1 MDQTSEEN
9 LQRPEGEVAAEKK
22 KQPEKAEDV
31 AVEMGPGGIE
41 EFIENTEAEAGKE
54 FTEFSGPVAGP
65 ELATQTSDQL
75 VKLSRDLETASEK
88 AKTEV
93 KAVEQEAG
101 EAVAAAE
108 TKTAEAAPAP
118 TAEAKPTEAVPAPVA
133 KKPVGVAAASQETAP
148 SVAEKKLNPEQIK
161 DRLKALAE
169 KAKAMFISPA
179 ELALDN
185 PAAILADKKKMFNDL
200 STEFIQ
206 DTPEEVF
213 MTPEGDALENAL
225 IAYGKYLDC
234 ISANTTGDV
243 VEGGG
248 LKNLRPE
255 KISPADYAYNADNLA
270 AVLGTLGASIKVE
283 TAPAPAAETKPAEK
297 SAEVVPVK
305 TPEVPNLE
313 PGAPVVPDIVAASPE
328 PAVPETTVKPLEPA
342 LPHIPDLVTP
352 EAAAAQAAEK
362 KAAEESV
369 DAGFDALHAEATPQS
384 AEAKAQARMAE
395 ILQEMD
401 GLRLKIKENPAN
413 KQALL
418 QRRQALA
425 LEGRGVQDSIKK
437 LKQEALAAQNKAEL
451 DEIDAGFDEM
461 HEDAMGAEAKQF
473 EALKS
478 ARGELMS
485 IAKDLEANGGK
496 ITDDMAN
503 RFKALRDKIDD
514 LETAGAPAKNLQ
526 EMMHHF
532 GMIMNPETS
541 PDEAARLGGLK
552 EFFNENPDEQEAPK
566 AETEEETN
574 ARLAKE
580 AEEAFEVRKKQEDLM
595 KRQQEGPKLP
605 ALADIVGLVDLASSA
620 PEVGEADFKSFFE
633 EYNGAEYG
641 IALKKLDGVMGQ
653 RDAKIKE
660 LLAVKPE
667 GERHKKKIDEQI
679 ACLKLANQI
688 SAMRKEQWAKQN
700 EAFKAQKAIDL
711 ISADIADTQEELV
724 EVNSMLE
731 DNPNDP
737 NLLRTKARLEQ
748 QMEHQG
754 NELVQHVNARD
765 RLKEDLKGLD
775 KEIKLGTTGLEGLKR
790 DIDKPPE
797 AEDIKPRPSGTPG
810 MSPEEAFE
818 KGMANL
824 GFGVSK
830 VAAGLTEWMS
840 QDDIGEAAFGAV
852 GKIFDALEWAV
863 DKIPGG
869 EKTGASAA
877 KKKG

>member
-1 MDQTSEEN
+1 MAPISEESV
-9 LQRPEGEVAAEKK
+9 QRPEGEVAAEKK

-41 EFIENTEAEAGKE
+41 EFIEKTEEEAGKE

-65 ELATQTSDQL
+65 ELAAQTSDQQ
-75 VKLSRDLETASEK
+75 VKLSRDLETAREK

-93 KAVEQEAG
+93 KAVEQEASGAAAAGTAPTGEPQVSVVG
-101 EAVAAAE
+101 EAPAASEMRTETVPPVVESAAE
-108 TKTAEAAPAP
+108 SAEQATNKILAMADS
-118 TAEAKPTEAVPAPVA
+118 
-133 KKPVGVAAASQETAP
+133 VGFSA
-148 SVAEKKLNPEQIK
+148 
-161 DRLKALAE
+161 
-169 KAKAMFISPA
+169 A
-179 ELALDN
+179 ELALDD
-185 PAAILADKKKMFNDL
+185 PMELIKQKRTAAHDLLLA
-200 STEFIQ
+200 I
-206 DTPEEVF
+206 DTAPDEVF
-213 MTPEGDALENAL
+213 DKFEDFKVTVLDYTKFLEEASYPGIKIKPDGSREYVPRKVDVANYQWAATKMNEALSKVRNVASPT
-225 IAYGKYLDC
+225 
-234 ISANTTGDV
+234 SA
-243 VEGGG
+243 EA
-248 LKNLRPE
+248 P
-255 KISPADYAYNADNLA
+255 
-270 AVLGTLGASIKVE
+270 
-283 TAPAPAAETKPAEK
+283 PAPAAETKPAEK
-297 SAEVVPVK
+297 PVEAPPVK
-305 TPEVPNLE
+305 APEMPNLE
-313 PGAPVVPDIVAASPE
+313 PVAPVVPDLVVESPK
-328 PAVPETTVKPLEPA
+328 PRVPEASA
-342 LPHIPDLVTP
+342 LPAEPVLPPIPDLVTP

-362 KAAEESV
+362 KAEEESV
-369 DAGFDALHAEATPQS
+369 DAGFDALHAEAMPQS

-437 LKQEALAAQNKAEL
+437 LKQEALAAQNQAEL
-451 DEIDAGFDEM
+451 DEIDAGFTEM
-461 HEDAMGAEAKQF
+461 HEEAMGAEAKQF

-478 ARGELMS
+478 ARSELMS